1 MKSQYCDTTEVGR
14 EILKAIGNENT
25 WNAVDHEN
33 KDFKRG
39 AMWGMAWVMNHVYAY
54 APKFTVVERYPCNHC
69 GECPVWLAAYDAEEV
84 KTYDELLKVCVERN
98 CELVGKV
105 VKEELK

>member
-25 WNAVDHEN
+25 WNTVDHEN
-33 KDFKRG
+33 QDFKRG
-39 AMWGMAWVMNHVYAY
+39 AMWGMAWAMNHVYAY

-69 GECPVWLAAYDAEEV
+69 GECPVWLAAYDTEEV
-84 KTYDELLKVCVERN
+84 KTYDKLLKVCIERN
-98 CELVGKV
+98 CDLVGKIV
-105 VKEELK
+105 EE